1 MAFCTLTKG
10 GQRAL
15 RDLDLFRPER
25 DSFASTLTT
34 LNADQSHE
42 WEPNAAP
49 PGGRLNTLKRFH
61 HARIF
66 TWVSLEPVYDTA
78 MTIALIKQTAEYVD
92 FYKIGKINYHR
103 ITREI
108 DWQRFTEEV
117 LKVLNDLGKKHYIKK
132 DLQPFLPAGYE
143 NPRHIGQTS

>member
-1 MAFCTLTKG
+1 QVMLSFTTDPYHLGDTRLTRDVLIALREYGMAFCTLTKG

-49 PGGRLNTLKRFH
+49 RGGRLNTLKRFH

-92 FYKIGKINYHR
+92 FYKIGKI
-103 ITREI
+103 
-108 DWQRFTEEV
+108 
-117 LKVLNDLGKKHYIKK
+117 
-132 DLQPFLPAGYE
+132 
-143 NPRHIGQTS
+143 